1 LKQLHWNRVGDYS
14 CLFLRLALGISFLA
28 AVADRFGLCGA
39 YGQPNV
45 AWGDFPRFVAYTA
58 KLNWF
63 LPSAAMPALA
73 WVATAG
79 ETLLGVALVLGVF
92 TRITAFLSGLLLL
105 SFALLMTFA
114 SGLKTPLHLSV
125 YSVSAA
131 AFLLAAN
138 NKFPWSLD
146 TLRGSRF

>member
-1 LKQLHWNRVGDYS
+1 MKQLHWNRVGDYS

-28 AVADRFGLCGA
+28 AVADRFGFCGA